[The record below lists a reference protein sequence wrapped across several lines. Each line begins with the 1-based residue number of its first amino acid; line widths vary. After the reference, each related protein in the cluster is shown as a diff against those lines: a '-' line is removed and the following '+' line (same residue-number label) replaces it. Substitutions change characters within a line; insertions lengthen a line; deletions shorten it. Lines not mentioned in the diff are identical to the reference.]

1 MGRGV
6 KPEQFDLV
14 VVGSGPA
21 GEKGAAVA
29 AYHGKRVAVVERK
42 SSLGGTTVST
52 GGIPTKALRETAL
65 RVRASRRDDALT
77 VEVDQAAVFER
88 LRTEL
93 GAVSSL
99 MGEVVAENLE
109 RHRVEVIHGAAR
121 LGEDGTVTAR
131 ADGEADRILR
141 AEVVL
146 LATGSR
152 PLRPTGVPFDGHI
165 VVDPDEILALD
176 QPFGSIVIVGAGA
189 VGTEYASIFAAIGI
203 RVSLIDAAGRLLPVL
218 DAEVAALLASSMRAS
233 GVELLLGTSVVGFRR
248 DGDGVAVGLSGGGL
262 LRSERVLFAAGRSP
276 NTANLGLEQ
285 AGVAVD
291 PAGYVVVDAQYRT
304 TAAHVLAAGDV
315 IGPPGLA
322 SVSMEQARVA
332 VSHAFGFPLR
342 QAVDRLVPIGIYTI
356 PESAAVGMT
365 EEAAV
370 DAGHDYEVGR
380 AWFGRNTRAVIAQEP
395 EGLVKLIF
403 ERAGGRLLGVHIL
416 GSDAAELIHLGQAV
430 IRHGGGID
438 DFIQTTFN
446 VPTRTDAYKYAAYDG
461 LKRAEARA
469 AFGDTAAN

>member
-1 MGRGV
+1 M
-6 KPEQFDLV
+6 KPESFDLV

-65 RVRASRRDDALT
+65 RVSAGSRDDALT
-77 VEVDQAAVFER
+77 LELDLAAVFER
-88 LRTEL
+88 LRTEV

-99 MGEVVAENLE
+99 MSDVVAENLD
-109 RHRVEVIHGAAR
+109 RHSVEVVHGLAR
-121 LGEDGTVTAR
+121 LGRDGTVTVT
-131 ADGEADRILR
+131 ADGKSDRVLQG
-141 AEVVL
+141 EVVL

-152 PLRPTGVPFDGHI
+152 PLRPSAIPFDDRTI
-165 VVDPDEILALD
+165 VDPDEIVALD
-176 QPFGSIVIVGAGA
+176 QPFRSIVIVGAGA
-189 VGTEYASIFAAIGI
+189 VGSEYASIFAAIGI
-203 RVSLIDAAGRLLPVL
+203 RVWLVDVAPRLLPVL
-218 DAEVAALLASSMRAS
+218 DAEVSALLASSIRAS
-233 GVELLLGTSVVGFRR
+233 GVELLLETTVVGVRR
-248 DGDGVAVGLSGGGL
+248 DYDVLALELSGGGV
-262 LRSERVLFAAGRSP
+262 LRAERLLFAAGRSP
-276 NTANLGLEQ
+276 NTAGLGLEE

-291 PAGYVVVDAQYRT
+291 RAGHVVVDPHYRT
-304 TAAHVLAAGDV
+304 TAPQVLAAGDV

-332 VSHAFGFPLR
+332 VSHAFGFSLR
-342 QAVDRLVPIGIYTI
+342 QSVDRLLPIGIYTI
-356 PESAAVGMT
+356 PEAAAVGMT

-370 DAGHDYEVGR
+370 DAGVDYELGR
-380 AWFGRNTRAVIAQEP
+380 AWFGRNTKAVIAQEP
-395 EGLVKLIF
+395 EGFVKLIF
-403 ERAGGRLLGVHIL
+403 RRADGRLLGVHIL
-416 GSDAAELIHLGQAV
+416 GRDAAELVHLGQAV

-438 DFIQTTFN
+438 EFIQTTFN

-469 AFGDTAAN
+469 AFGDVAVE